1 MNANRCIFVTLN
13 KIQVQV
19 DQKPQHKPETLNIMK
34 EKVVNSLERISAE
47 NNFLNIA
54 PTTQAL
60 KSALNNLDLMKLS
73 SFCMTKDTINRTKQ

>member
-1 MNANRCIFVTLN
+1 
-13 KIQVQV
+13 
-19 DQKPQHKPETLNIMK
+19 MK